1 MYMEAP
7 ISPSKIGEVFV
18 NHDRQPLTEE
28 NRQRLA
34 DIVNQVALEHAVWIN
49 PEKDNKEFKI
59 DGVVVELGG
68 TAVRFASSD
77 ELAIFPPKHAA

>member
-59 DGVVVELGG
+59 DGVVIELGG
-68 TAVRFASSD
+68 TAVRFASPD
-77 ELAIFPPKHAA
+77 ELAIFPPEHAA